1 MKTVSLYNLGCSKN
15 FVDGENIRGYMAANG
30 FAIEESP
37 EQADVI
43 IVNTCSFIEDATKEA
58 IDTILAM
65 GQLKEDGSERTLVV
79 SGCFSERYREE
90 VAKEFPE
97 VDLWIGVKNWVD
109 ELASYFNITDADKA
123 FNRVLSEPIASQY
136 LKISEGCSH
145 RCAFCIIPEIRGG
158 FKSREWDDVIA
169 EAKWLESQGV
179 QELIVVSQDTTAYG
193 REFGKDLADLLK
205 TLVEETNFPW
215 IRMMYLYPSLVSD
228 KLLDL
233 VASEPRICSYFDM
246 PLQHVADP
254 VLKRMGRRPGKDGTY
269 ELIER
274 IRTKI
279 PDATIR
285 TTFILG
291 FPGET
296 DEDVKELV
304 EFVKWAKFEKL
315 GVFPYSP
322 EEGTRAEKMDD
333 QIDSDIAVDRSN
345 TIMEI
350 QVDISREKQ
359 EAMVGKE
366 LAVIIDRVSD
376 NLDFNFE
383 ARTQGDAPEVDGRVF
398 IVDGDANLGDIRMV
412 KIVDCDDYDLFA
424 RFID

>member
-15 FVDGENIRGYMAANG
+15 FVDGENITGYMAANG
-30 FAIEESP
+30 FKIIASCEE
-37 EQADVI
+37 ADII

-58 IDTILAM
+58 IDTILGM
-65 GQLKEDGSERTLVV
+65 GQIKENRDDITLVV

-97 VDLWIGVKNWVD
+97 VDLWIGTKDWID
-109 ELASYFNITDADKA
+109 ELAEYFTLKDGTRS
-123 FNRVLSEPIASQY
+123 FNRILSEPLASQY
-136 LKISEGCSH
+136 IKISEGCSH

-158 FKSREWDDVIA
+158 FVSRPWEDVIN

-193 REFGKDLADLLK
+193 REFGKDLADLLR
-205 TLVEETNFPW
+205 TLLDETNFPW

-233 VASEPRICSYFDM
+233 VGAESRLCSYFDM
-246 PLQHVADP
+246 PLQHIADP
-254 VLKRMGRRPGKDGTY
+254 VLKRMGRRPGKAGTY
-269 ELIER
+269 ELIEK
-274 IRTKI
+274 IRAKV

-296 DEDVKELV
+296 EEDVQEVV
-304 EFVKWAKFEKL
+304 EFIKWAKFDKL

-322 EEGTRAEKMDD
+322 EEGTRAEKMDG
-333 QIDSDIAVDRSN
+333 QIEAEVAVDRAGL
-345 TIMEI
+345 IMEI
-350 QVDISREKQ
+350 QQDISREKQ
-359 EAMVGKE
+359 EARVGKTVP
-366 LAVIIDRVSD
+366 VIIERISD
-376 NLDFNFE
+376 NPDYNFE
-383 ARTQGDAPEVDGRVF
+383 GRTQGDAPEVDGHVW
-398 IVDGDANLGDIRMV
+398 IIDGDASEGEIRMV
-412 KIVDCDDYDLFA
+412 KIVDCDDYDLFG
-424 RFID
+424 RFVD

>member
-1 MKTVSLYNLGCSKN
+1 MKTVCLYNLGCSKN
-15 FVDGENIRGYMAANG
+15 FVDGENIRGYMAAND
-30 FAIEESP
+30 FKIEEST
-37 EQADVI
+37 ENADVI
-43 IVNTCSFIEDATKEA
+43 IVNTCSFIEDATQEA
-58 IDTILAM
+58 IDTIIQM

-90 VAKEFPE
+90 VAEQFPE
-97 VDLWIGVKNWVD
+97 VDLWVGVKDWID
-109 ELASYFNITDADKA
+109 ELSEFFRLKEGTRS
-123 FNRVLSEPIASQY
+123 FHRLLSDPVSSQY

-158 FKSREWDDVIA
+158 FESRPWEDVIA

-193 REFGKDLADLLK
+193 REFGKDLADLLAEIIK
-205 TLVEETNFPW
+205 ETNIPW
-215 IRMMYLYPSLVSD
+215 VRMMYLYPSLVSD

-254 VLKRMGRRPGKDGTY
+254 VLKKMGRRPGKDGTY
-269 ELIER
+269 ELIEK
-274 IRTKI
+274 IRTKV

-296 DEDVKELV
+296 DEDVEELTK
-304 EFVKWAKFEKL
+304 FVRWAKFEKL
-315 GVFPYSP
+315 GVFPYSA
-322 EEGTRAEKMDD
+322 EEGTRAEKMDE
-333 QIDSDIAVDRSN
+333 QIDNDTAIARAN

-350 QVDISREKQ
+350 QLDISREKQ
-359 EAMVGKE
+359 EARVGKVIP
-366 LAVIIDRVSD
+366 VIIDRVSD

-383 ARTQGDAPEVDGRVF
+383 ARTMGDAPEVDGRVF
-398 IVDGDANLGDIRMV
+398 IVDGDATPGEIKMV
-412 KIVDCDDYDLFA
+412 KITDCDDYDLFA
-424 RFID
+424 KFVD